1 MNFGKVLFGFA
12 PSEVEKHI
20 AMLEAQLYEK
30 KKDIQRLE
38 HSIQMLQFENEELEQ
53 KLIIANEISQ
63 YRKAQAQVSE

>member
-20 AMLEAQLYEK
+20 AMLETQLYEK

-38 HSIQMLQFENEELEQ
+38 HSIQMLRFENEELEQ

-63 YRKAQAQVSE
+63 YRKAQVSE